1 MKETD
6 GATLI
11 VWIIAKYGVSYL
23 VCAGLVKLITLCF
36 ELVFTWKLATG
47 VWLVIFLV
55 NIVTNLLNASLYEE
69 E

>member
-36 ELVFTWKLATG
+36 ELAFTWKLTTG

-55 NIVTNLLNASLYEE
+55 NIVTNLLNATLYEE